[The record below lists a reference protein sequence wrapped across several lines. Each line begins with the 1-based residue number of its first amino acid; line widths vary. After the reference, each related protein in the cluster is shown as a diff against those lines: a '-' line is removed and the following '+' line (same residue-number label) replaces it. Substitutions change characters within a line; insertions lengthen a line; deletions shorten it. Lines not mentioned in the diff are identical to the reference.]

1 MINWGDVPTWFA
13 AGGTIAAFAVTGLQ
27 LRQVKAQT
35 ASLEA
40 QTENLTEQTASLLRQ
55 TDAAGEQAAIMRDQH
70 EDAAKAQARLIT
82 SRESLSQ
89 GTQVHFT
96 VTNESDRSVNA
107 FRVVSPYLGVDNP
120 AAWRLVGMWLSTG
133 PNTAAFNLDA
143 AHSVAAR
150 NGVIALPANRHLRVA
165 VEFLDEAGEAVPRNA
180 GDPSESP
187 SLDIEFVDA
196 SGRRW
201 QRWANVEP
209 RPATVSAVH
218 REPPPALPERQ

>member
-1 MINWGDVPTWFA
+1 MVNWGDVPTWFA
-13 AGGTIAAFAVTGLQ
+13 AVGTTAAFGATWRQ
-27 LRQVKAQT
+27 LREVKAQT
-35 ASLEA
+35 ASLRA
-40 QTENLTEQTASLLRQ
+40 Q

-96 VTNESDRSVNA
+96 VTNESDRPVNA

-133 PNTAAFNLDA
+133 PTAAFDLDA

-150 NGVIALPANRHLRVA
+150 NGALALPANRHLHVA
-165 VEFLDEAGEAVPRNA
+165 VEFLDAAGEAVPRHA